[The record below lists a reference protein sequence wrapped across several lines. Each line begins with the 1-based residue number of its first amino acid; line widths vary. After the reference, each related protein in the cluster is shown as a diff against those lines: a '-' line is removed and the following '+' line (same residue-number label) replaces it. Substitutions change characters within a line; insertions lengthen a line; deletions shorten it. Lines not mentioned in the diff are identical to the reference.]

1 MDPDYVADLE
11 GEVLAL
17 RGRVAQLEGELHQ
30 VRADLAVALERKVE
44 EASVSFLISPLR
56 WNMDRLI

>member
-17 RGRVAQLEGELHQ
+17 RGRVAELEGELRQ
-30 VRADLAVALERKVE
+30 VRVDLAVALERKVE

-56 WNMDRLI
+56 WNTDRLI

>member
-17 RGRVAQLEGELHQ
+17 RGRVAELEGELRQ
-30 VRADLAVALERKVE
+30 VRADLTVALERKVE
-44 EASVSFLISPLR
+44 EASVSFLINILH
-56 WNMDRLI
+56 